1 MERTQEA
8 GDGLEPIEPVGAQRD
23 DGRRA
28 FGAGHAGEAQDLKPF
43 AVCEAVK
50 EVEALRV

>member
-8 GDGLEPIEPVGAQRD
+8 GDGLEPIEPVGAERD

-28 FGAGHAGEAQDLKPF
+28 IVCAHAGETQDLKPF
-43 AVCEAVK
+43 AVWEAVK